1 MGESQENADLIS
13 GKMQELRAK
22 AVKAKDARLSFLDK
36 LWSNLRLENKE
47 DRLLSDIMQ
56 LTCNAMNASAASLL
70 LYSGEN
76 QELLFN
82 RGITTGINQFKRL
95 STELQSDV
103 ARWVTQNSKP
113 MTVNDADR
121 SHLLNESLDMATG
134 FKTNSIIGAP
144 LKVNGKV
151 SGVIEVYNKL
161 GDKGFTQQDRQIL
174 TGMAATSAMA
184 LENARTNTY
193 VINSYRST
201 VNALVSLADAKETSG
216 GGHSRRVAKYALLG
230 ASGMGFDSRT
240 KLNIEYA
247 AILHDI
253 GKLSIPDN
261 VLNKAESL
269 TDEEWEMIYKHPE
282 VGYNLLKDIPLLK
295 DASKLV
301 LYHHERYDGKG
312 YPNKLKGKDIPMEAR
327 LISVADAFDNMT
339 TEHSYRKALNGN
351 QAFAELTWFAGT
363 QFCPTAVQAFKD
375 GFLKSRSTRK

>member
-1 MGESQENADLIS
+1 MGESQENAELIS

-70 LYSGEN
+70 LYSDDNE
-76 QELLFN
+76 ELLFN
-82 RGITTGINQFKRL
+82 RGITSGINQFKRL

-103 ARWVTQNSKP
+103 ARWVTQNGKP

-121 SHLLNESLDMATG
+121 SHLLNESLDMTTG

-144 LKVNGKV
+144 LKVDGKV

-161 GDKGFTQQDRQIL
+161 DDTGFTQQDRQIL
-174 TGMAATSAMA
+174 TGLAATSAMA
-184 LENARTNTY
+184 LENARTNTH
-193 VINSYRST
+193 VINSYRKT

-230 ASGMGFDSRT
+230 ASGMNFDGKT

-269 TDEEWEMIYKHPE
+269 TDEEWELIYKHPQ
-282 VGYNLLKDIPLLK
+282 VGYDLLKDIPLLK
-295 DASKLV
+295 EASKLV

-312 YPNKLKGKDIPMEAR
+312 YPNKIKGKDIPMEAR

-375 GFLKSRSTRK
+375 GFLKSRPKRK